1 MVIGPNGTGKS
12 SLVCAICLGLGWGPQ
27 HLGRAGQVGEFVKHN
42 MNEAIVE
49 VELHRRPNESRNTIV
64 RLKIIRDGNG
74 REWWLNGKKTSLKS
88 VQAVTKS
95 LSIQI
100 DNLCQFLPQDKVSEF
115 AGLSPVELLQQT
127 QRAAAPE
134 YMLEWH
140 DELKKLRKE
149 QKALEIQDE
158 NDKDQLGRLENR
170 QQNLHAEVERLH
182 ERIKIQEKVSL
193 LTKIVPFVEYRIA
206 VNQHNESKEKKIEAQ
221 NRFKE
226 LSDRIAP
233 TLQSIN
239 AKETYKS
246 QIQII
251 VEERKQA
258 LKAAERD
265 ADNLVNGIDALE
277 RNAKNIEAE
286 VNAILDTQQ
295 RRKIELRKLDR
306 DIAAMKARLIN
317 EPRIEFSA
325 AEWNERVVSVS

>member
-1 MVIGPNGTGKS
+1 
-12 SLVCAICLGLGWGPQ
+12 
-27 HLGRAGQVGEFVKHN
+27 
-42 MNEAIVE
+42 
-49 VELHRRPNESRNTIV
+49 
-64 RLKIIRDGNG
+64 
-74 REWWLNGKKTSLKS
+74 
-88 VQAVTKS
+88 
-95 LSIQI
+95 
-100 DNLCQFLPQDKVSEF
+100 
-115 AGLSPVELLQQT
+115 
-127 QRAAAPE
+127 
-134 YMLEWH
+134 
-140 DELKKLRKE
+140 
-149 QKALEIQDE
+149 
-158 NDKDQLGRLENR
+158 
-170 QQNLHAEVERLH
+170 
-182 ERIKIQEKVSL
+182 
-193 LTKIVPFVEYRIA
+193 

-246 QIQII
+246 QIQIV